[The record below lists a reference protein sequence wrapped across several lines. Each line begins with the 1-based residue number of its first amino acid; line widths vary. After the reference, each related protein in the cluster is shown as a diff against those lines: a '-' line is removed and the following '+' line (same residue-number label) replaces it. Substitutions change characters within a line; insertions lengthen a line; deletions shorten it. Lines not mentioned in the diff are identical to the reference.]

1 MTDQE
6 KINFLKAAIEDDASL
21 IKVLREIVNTNLD
34 GMATDKLDIL
44 VELLGV
50 Q

>member
-6 KINFLKAAIEDDASL
+6 KINFIKAAIEDTDSL
-21 IKVLREIVNTNLD
+21 LKVLKEIVVTNLD
-34 GMATDKLDIL
+34 SMATDKLDIL
-44 VELLGV
+44 VELLGM